1 MDKSIFG
8 YDPIIGCP
16 FDDSEM
22 KMVEKWKG
30 FSVGDTIEFKGP
42 SELGTRHHP
51 WIQGKIIAIGVNAK
65 YLNGA
70 PFIAFAVQV
79 EKSVRFITQHNIH
92 HIV

>member
-22 KMVEKWKG
+22 KMVESWKG
-30 FSVGDTIEFKGP
+30 FVIGSKVEFRGP
-42 SELGTRHHP
+42 NKLGTVEFP
-51 WIQGKIIAIGVNAK
+51 LVQGEIIAIGENAK

-70 PFIAFAVQV
+70 PFIAFAVRV
-79 EKSVRFITQHNIH
+79 ENGVCFKTHRDIWHVL
-92 HIV
+92 